1 MTRGKPNLS
10 KLVTA
15 GLSRPA
21 LNPRQV
27 AAARLRA
34 ADQFPYF
41 ATAIFAIELRPVTRE
56 GTVAVDE
63 HWRLYLDPVLVESWT
78 TAELAGLILH
88 NTGHLLRDHAGR
100 ACAVGVRPDQQ
111 RRWIISAD
119 AEINDDLV
127 PAGVQLPGEPVL
139 PADLGC
145 DEHLLA
151 EQYFQA
157 PWSSTIDHDCGS
169 GADGLARQ
177 WDAGPGNLSRG
188 EATLLRYRTA
198 ADTARWAATAPGSVP
213 QDILRWAEELTGS
226 RTNWRA
232 LLAAEVRRGMAT
244 TAGLIDYT
252 YSRPS
257 RRAAQ
262 APGIL
267 LPSFARPSADLAV
280 IVDTSASVDEHMLG
294 VAVNEVDSLLRQA
307 GRRRVRFISCDAA
320 AHGVQL
326 VRSARAADLTG
337 GGGTDMR
344 NGIAVAQALRPPA
357 DVVIILT
364 DGYTPWPSEPPL
376 PLRVVIGLLPS
387 GKEPPPVPAWART
400 VRINDA

>member
-1 MTRGKPNLS
+1 MTRRKLDQS

-15 GLSRPA
+15 GLSRPS
-21 LNPRQV
+21 LDPRQV

-34 ADQFPYF
+34 AYQFPYF
-41 ATAIFAIELRPVTRE
+41 AAAVFAVELRPVTRE

-63 HWRLYLDPVLVESWT
+63 HWRLYLDPALVETWT

-88 NTGHLLRDHAGR
+88 NAGHLLRDHAGR
-100 ACAVGVRPDQQ
+100 ARAVGVRPGQQ
-111 RRWIISAD
+111 PRWIISGD
-119 AEINDDLV
+119 AEINDDLI
-127 PAGVQLPGEPVL
+127 PAGVELPGRPTL

-145 DEHLLA
+145 EEHRLA

-157 PWSSTIDHDCGS
+157 PWSIATDQDCGS

-177 WDAGPGNLSRG
+177 WDLGPGNLSPG

-198 ADTARWAATAPGSVP
+198 TDTARWAATAPGTVP
-213 QDILRWAEELTGS
+213 QDILRWAEELIGS
-226 RTNWRA
+226 RTNWRT
-232 LLAAEVRRGMAT
+232 LLAAEIRHGVAI
-244 TAGLIDYT
+244 TAGMVDYT

-262 APGIL
+262 APGVL
-267 LPSFARPSADLAV
+267 LPSFARPSAELAIV
-280 IVDTSASVDEHMLG
+280 VDTSASVDEHMLG
-294 VAVNEVDSLLRQA
+294 LAVNEVDSLLRQA

-326 VRSARAADLTG
+326 IRSARTADLTG
-337 GGGTDMR
+337 GGGTDMGS
-344 NGIAVAQALRPPA
+344 GIAVAQALRPAA
-357 DVVIILT
+357 DVVVILT
-364 DGYTPWPSEPPL
+364 DGYTPWPSEAPL
-376 PLRVVIGLLPS
+376 PLRVVVGLLPS
-387 GKEPPPVPAWART
+387 DKEPPPVPAWART